1 MPAKVVEAAGTAAT
15 RRVPIRLLT
24 VRLLDDAAAS
34 RAARADAGLTRMRLL
49 QRAVAGG
56 GAVVAGGV
64 LVGGLPGVATGARS
78 PEQDVRI
85 LNLVLL
91 LEELEAAFYADAQD
105 RGALRGELAEFAR
118 VVGAHERAHLAFVR
132 KALGDRAEPRPR
144 FDFGDTTSD
153 PDRFA
158 STAAMLEDTVIAAYN
173 GQAVNLTKP
182 VLKAAAT
189 IVSVEARHAA
199 WIRDIV
205 GLPAAPKPTDKPAT
219 ERQTRA
225 AVAKTGFV
233 QAGG

>member
-1 MPAKVVEAAGTAAT
+1 M
-15 RRVPIRLLT
+15 IRQLKL
-24 VRLLDDAAAS
+24 RLLDGDAAARS
-34 RAARADAGLTRMRLL
+34 ARVEAGLTRMRLL
-49 QRAVAGG
+49 SRAVAGG
-56 GAVVAGGV
+56 GAIVAGGV
-64 LVGGLPGVATGARS
+64 LVGGLPGVATAARS
-78 PEQDVRI
+78 AEQDVRI

-91 LEELEAAFYADAQD
+91 LEELEAAFYADALD

-118 VVGAHERAHLAFVR
+118 VVGAHERAHVRYLR
-132 KALGDRAEPRPR
+132 KALADRAEARPR

-158 STAAMLEDTVIAAYN
+158 VTAAMLEDTGIAAYN

-205 GLPAAPKPTDKPAT
+205 GRPAAPDATDDPAT
-219 ERQTRA
+219 EAQVRA
-225 AVAKTGFV
+225 GVGRTGFV
-233 QAGG
+233 KAGG

>member
-1 MPAKVVEAAGTAAT
+1 M
-15 RRVPIRLLT
+15 RQLT
-24 VRLLDDAAAS
+24 LRLLDDEAAA
-34 RAARADAGLTRMRLL
+34 RAARAEPSVTRTRFL
-49 QRAVAGG
+49 QQAVVGG
-56 GAVVAGGV
+56 GTIVAGGV
-64 LVGGLPGVATGARS
+64 LLGGLPRVGAAARS

-91 LEELEAAFYADAQD
+91 LEELEAAFYTDAKN

-118 VVGAHERAHLAFVR
+118 IVGAHERAHVAFLR
-132 KALGDRAEPRPR
+132 KALGARADAKPR
-144 FDFGDTTSD
+144 FDFGTTTTD

-158 STAAMLEDTVIAAYN
+158 STAAMLEDTGIAAYN

-182 VLKAAAT
+182 ALKAAAT

-205 GLPAAPKPTDKPAT
+205 GQPAAPDATDTPAS
-219 ERQTRA
+219 ERRVRA

-233 QAGG
+233 KEAG

>member
-1 MPAKVVEAAGTAAT
+1 VLDEEAAAA
-15 RRVPIRLLT
+15 
-24 VRLLDDAAAS
+24 
-34 RAARADAGLTRMRLL
+34 AARADPSLTRTRLL
-49 QRAVAGG
+49 QSAVVGG
-56 GAVVAGGV
+56 GAVIAGGV
-64 LVGGLPGVATGARS
+64 LLGGLPALASAARS
-78 PEQDVRI
+78 PEQDARI

-91 LEELEAAFYADAQD
+91 LEELEAAFYGDAED

-118 VVGAHERAHLAFVR
+118 IVGEHERAHVAFVR
-132 KALGDRAEPRPR
+132 KALGGKAEAKPR
-144 FDFGDTTSD
+144 FDFGNTTND

-158 STAAMLEDTVIAAYN
+158 STAAMLEDTGIAAYN

-205 GLPAAPKPTDKPAT
+205 GKPAAPDATDAPAT
-219 ERQTRA
+219 ERQVRA

-233 QAGG
+233 KVGG